1 MGKAIIVDRELR
13 EQFMDH
19 AIRPSFVP
27 YYCALHTSRP
37 QPIAK
42 LANNK
47 PQPTWMKNHKTNNIL
62 AKHHDRLNM
71 AC

>member
-1 MGKAIIVDRELR
+1 MDKAIIVDRESG

-19 AIRPSFVP
+19 VIRPSFIP
-27 YYCALHTSRP
+27 YYCALHTTRP

-47 PQPTWMKNHKTNNIL
+47 PQPTTY
-62 AKHHDRLNM
+62 
-71 AC
+71 